1 LHSLDEPSKSRPL
14 LAEAR
19 KSQALSDQVRA
30 ARSHAE
36 LIKLAAN
43 SNSGHD
49 LSKATVVRHHLHR
62 LAGRS
67 DAELESLG
75 EHVFNDDFGDV
86 FLGKFI

>member
-1 LHSLDEPSKSRPL
+1 MSQANLDL
-14 LAEAR
+14 FLAEAR
-19 KSQALSDQVRA
+19 KSQALSDQVRD

-43 SNSGHD
+43 SGHN

-67 DAELESLG
+67 DSELESLG